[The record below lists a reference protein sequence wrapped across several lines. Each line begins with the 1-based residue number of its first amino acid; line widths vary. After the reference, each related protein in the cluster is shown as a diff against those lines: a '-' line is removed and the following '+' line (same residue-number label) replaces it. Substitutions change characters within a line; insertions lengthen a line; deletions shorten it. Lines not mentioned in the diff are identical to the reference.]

1 MAFQQRKQTDNIFD
15 GSKMVVPGQGIKQA
29 KVNQQILKNLKF
41 QNLPTGDEE
50 PIPQPSPRP
59 TKSPLPSPSVTPSN
73 TLTPTNTVSITQSKT
88 PPRTPFAT
96 QTPTKTP
103 TQTPTQTPTITQS
116 ESPNS
121 TPFPSRTQTRTP
133 GETPSSTATET
144 PTITPSI
151 TESPTQTPTQT
162 PTVTQDGCF
171 CFTVQ
176 ITQQDLSNAF
186 GNIQP
191 SGNDV
196 LNLLYYNCNEESVV
210 QYIYEPGTY
219 YICNKRNETIDSFGI
234 DVYLTYTQ
242 YDIVYNNYI
251 NPDRFSSSFSL
262 IGSVCTTDND
272 CIPLSETP
280 TQTPTS
286 TPTPTETVTNT
297 PTITD
302 TPTNT
307 PTYSPTITETPTYT
321 PTITDTP
328 TNTPSVNTPTPTP
341 TLTITPTGVY
351 ECFVYNITIDQNDLN
366 NSDFGIVSVIYYS
379 CNEFIVEVEFNTA
392 GTYTKCIMT
401 QNSIDSLGIDVFFTY
416 VMNGEAY
423 NNVDNSGMF
432 NSSFANTNVGC
443 EIDVVTQSATPT
455 YTPTPTETPTLTPTI
470 TESLTQTPTHTP
482 TSTNNEVPTV
492 IILNAVNII
501 GDINIQLNN

>member
-41 QNLPTGDEE
+41 QNLQTNEVNNT
-50 PIPQPSPRP
+50 PQASPRP
-59 TKSPLPSPSVTPSN
+59 TKTPIPSPSITPTN

-88 PPRTPFAT
+88 PPRTPLAT
-96 QTPTKTP
+96 QRPTRTPTL
-103 TQTPTQTPTITQS
+103 TPTQTPTISQS
-116 ESPNS
+116 E
-121 TPFPSRTQTRTP
+121 TPGKTPYPSRTQTRTP

-144 PTITPSI
+144 PTQTPTI

-171 CFTVQ
+171 CFTVE

-191 SGNDV
+191 DGNGV

-210 QYIYEPGTY
+210 QYIYEPGSY

-251 NPDRFSSSFSL
+251 NPDRFSSSYSL
-262 IGSVCTTDND
+262 IGTICTTDND
-272 CIPLSETP
+272 CIPVSVTPTQTFTNTPTQTETP
-280 TQTPTS
+280 TQTPTQ
-286 TPTPTETVTNT
+286 TPTNTET
-297 PTITD
+297 PTQ

-307 PTYSPTITETPTYT
+307 PTAHTPTT
-321 PTITDTP
+321 
-328 TNTPSVNTPTPTP
+328 TP

-351 ECFVYNITIDQNDLN
+351 ECFVYNITIDQNDLD

-423 NNVDNSGMF
+423 NNVDNPGMF

-455 YTPTPTETPTLTPTI
+455 YTPTPTQTPTVTPTI
-470 TESLTQTPTHTP
+470 TESPTQTPTQTP
-482 TSTNNEVPTV
+482 TKTNDNVPTV
-492 IILNAVNII
+492 ITLNAVNII
-501 GDINIQLNN
+501 GEINIQLNN